1 MDADAPT
8 EAPDERKPFCLET
21 SDDVAMEMLADVID
35 HVGVI
40 SQTTALTAA
49 VLRSVSQRLVQE
61 VFDIQAMITIA
72 SSASFDACADVPVS
86 TVVHAAT
93 DTAPLVH
100 AIQRTLSYCQ
110 QNPTSVRKIVATVS
124 IDGDGHV
131 CGDVEFA
138 SVLGSLPLFLSPA
151 EVTFMAAHAH
161 GQSITAPELTKVCA
175 KALKAAEKQVKSAV
189 RTSSF
194 VPTVAFAC
202 PMEPKSYPMD
212 VHTPHEV
219 PARPQPPPVSPDNNK
234 QSTVRGTFVGRG
246 GRITIAAGIVS
257 NKLNLEDVEIKLD
270 ATRDDRASDS
280 TTFSNIFSL
289 GTPRQLSPRE
299 LARRRDILAYLE
311 AVEAT
316 RQHDEL
322 VAKRKKELLERPH
335 HDGDGG
341 HISAA
346 APPLRNLPLHLTLDL
361 PYNIATPEAAPP
373 EVHRS
378 PSIKPSPKHR
388 RPSQV
393 PTVAEPSVEKP
404 APGEPLPL
412 FHLPQIETGRIEVG
426 VKVVYPGKK
435 VKHGSKRIPS
445 RNSRLKAHNYNTTTD
460 GSAPTLQE
468 EPSTPTE
475 STSLPPLPLSPLKPL
490 KPLGS
495 PSPPVT
501 LPIASTSPIKV
512 NQVRKQAG
520 ARVRGKP
527 PARTRFNFSEAI
539 ARTLQ
544 LSESDLEAT

>member
-1 MDADAPT
+1 MDADATT
-8 EAPDERKPFCLET
+8 EAPTPDERKPLCLEA
-21 SDDVAMEMLADVID
+21 SDDVAMEVLTDVID

-40 SQTTALTAA
+40 SRATALTAA
-49 VLRSVSQRLVQE
+49 VLRRVSQRLVQE
-61 VFDIQAMITIA
+61 VFDIQAMIAIA
-72 SSASFDACADVPVS
+72 SSASFDACADGPAS
-86 TVVHAAT
+86 TIVHAAT

-110 QNPTSVRKIVATVS
+110 QNPTSVQKIVATVS

-138 SVLGSLPLFLSPA
+138 SVLGSLPLFLTPV
-151 EVTFMAAHAH
+151 EVQFMAAHAH
-161 GQSITAPELTKVCA
+161 GQSITAPELAKVCA
-175 KALKAAEKQVKSAV
+175 KALKAAEKQVKSSV
-189 RTSSF
+189 RASSS
-194 VPTVAFAC
+194 VAFAC
-202 PMEPKSYPMD
+202 PVEPKSYPMD

-246 GRITIAAGIVS
+246 GRIAIAAGIVS
-257 NKLNLEDVEIKLD
+257 NKLTLDDVEIKLD

-311 AVEAT
+311 GIEAT

-322 VAKRKKELLERPH
+322 VAKRKKALLERPH

-341 HISAA
+341 HISTAA
-346 APPLRNLPLHLTLDL
+346 APLPNLPLHLTLNL
-361 PYNIATPEAAPP
+361 PFNIATPDAAPP

-393 PTVAEPSVEKP
+393 AGRADVAEPSVEKP
-404 APGEPLPL
+404 AAVEPLPL

-426 VKVVYPGKK
+426 VKVVYPGE
-435 VKHGSKRIPS
+435 VSSTAASEYRVATRASKP
-445 RNSRLKAHNYNTTTD
+445 TTT
-460 GSAPTLQE
+460 T
-468 EPSTPTE
+468 
-475 STSLPPLPLSPLKPL
+475 
-490 KPLGS
+490 
-495 PSPPVT
+495 
-501 LPIASTSPIKV
+501 
-512 NQVRKQAG
+512 
-520 ARVRGKP
+520 
-527 PARTRFNFSEAI
+527 
-539 ARTLQ
+539 
-544 LSESDLEAT
+544 